1 MPAGSGVAQRGR
13 CGVVVIVAALLA
25 VVLGLLPLGLY
36 FNWLGSLHRRPRPVV
51 LGGPADLLLV
61 LAGLA
66 GFLPTL
72 ATLTLLA
79 LQSNARLLTRG
90 NAALSAGVW
99 AEERVAW
106 LLTAGLFLAAVAGVA
121 ALALRSRR
129 GTLAVYNVERL
140 TLERAIAEVLTGLGL
155 AASRFGDV
163 WGDGREVLAIDPSPG
178 FDYATVRLLT
188 RDPRLREELERNLRL
203 KLALVPGSAGRVA
216 ATLTTAGMGCLGAA
230 GAAVALLAYFLYLT
244 RL

>member
-1 MPAGSGVAQRGR
+1 M
-13 CGVVVIVAALLA
+13 IVALLA
-25 VVLGLLPLGLY
+25 VALGLTPLGFY

-51 LGGPADLLLV
+51 LAGPADLLIV

-72 ATLTLLA
+72 AALALLT
-79 LQSNARLLTRG
+79 LQSNARLVTRG

-106 LLTAGLFLAAVAGVA
+106 LLTAGLFLAAVAGVV

-140 TLERAIAEVLTGLGL
+140 TLERAIADVLSGLGL
-155 AASRFGDV
+155 GASRFGDV
-163 WGDGREVLAIDPSPG
+163 WGDGREVLAIEPSPG
-178 FDYATVRLLT
+178 LDYATVRLLT

-203 KLALVPGSAGRVA
+203 KLGGAPGSAGRVA
-216 ATLTTAGMGCLGAA
+216 TTLTTAGMGCLGAA
-230 GAAVALLAYFLYLT
+230 AAAVALLAYFLYLT